1 MKSKKQRLKRGI
13 FDSSG
18 GSEKLYKD
26 IFEPKIRIKH
36 ANVEHSIRPFNC
48 GNSLCSAQIKNTLT
62 ANDCFINHAKQS
74 RIRHKYTNF

>member
-26 IFEPKIRIKH
+26 IFEPKISVRY
-36 ANVEHSIRPFNC
+36 ANVEHFIRPLNC
-48 GNSLCSAQIKNTLT
+48 GNSHCSSQIKNTLT
-62 ANDCFINHAKQS
+62 ANDCFINEVKQS
-74 RIRHKYTNF
+74 RVRHKYINF

>member
-1 MKSKKQRLKRGI
+1 MKSKKHRLRRGI

-36 ANVEHSIRPFNC
+36 ANVEHSIRPLNC
-48 GNSLCSAQIKNTLT
+48 GNSLCSGQIKNTLM
-62 ANDCFINHAKQS
+62 ANDYVVNSMKQS